1 MAQLTDP
8 TQVFPDGTDETG
20 QTQHMRVTDWLR
32 DRVIEGEFRPGDRIP
47 EVSTCRRLGISRT
60 PLREAFKVLAA
71 ERILT
76 LKPNRGAIV
85 TEISAQDVDHAMT
98 VIAALEGLA
107 GELMCQHVTSAE
119 IDRLTTLTRELNERF
134 RAGDLLGYFKI
145 NQEIHRLI
153 VEGSRNPTLIEMLTQ
168 ITNRFARYRFDSN
181 KSPERWR
188 RAVEEHEQILIA
200 VSERNIALLGALL
213 RSHVSRGWR
222 VARAEIWS
230 DREMDRPD
238 PSSR

>member
-1 MAQLTDP
+1 M
-8 TQVFPDGTDETG
+8 TQMTAPRETILESLEDSG

-85 TEISAQDVDHAMT
+85 TEISAEDVDHAMT
-98 VIAALEGLA
+98 VIASLEGLA
-107 GELMCQHVTSAE
+107 GELMCQHVTPTE
-119 IDRLTTLTRELNERF
+119 IDQLTTLTAELRERYCSK
-134 RAGDLLGYFKI
+134 DLLGYFKI

-153 VEGSRNPTLIEMLTQ
+153 VEGSRNPSLVEMVTQ
-168 ITNRFARYRFDSN
+168 LSNRFARYRFDSN
-181 KSPERWR
+181 KSPERWLC
-188 RAVEEHEQILIA
+188 AVQEHEQILIA
-200 VSERNIALLGALL
+200 VAERNVTLLGALL
-213 RSHVSRGWR
+213 RSHVARGWR

-230 DREMDRPD
+230 EQAFVETGSPQ
-238 PSSR
+238 